1 MERMNTN
8 LMKKTVIDLMH
19 EKTYRPLRFKEL
31 CMRLGI
37 SKEEKD
43 AFNELLSGLVLEG
56 KIGLSSHGKYAKPE
70 LFALTGVFQ
79 ASPRGFGFVTV
90 PERTEDIFIPADFT
104 GPALHMDTVKLAVT
118 SESEDGKRA
127 EGRIL
132 KVVSRGVETLVG
144 SFQRGRDYGFVI
156 PDNRRFRKDVFVPAE
171 KARGALD
178 KQKVVVRITSYGEN
192 GKSPEGEVTE
202 ILGFPSEPGT
212 DILAVA
218 RGYDI
223 PMVFP
228 EEVLREADSLPSSV
242 SENAA
247 FGRLDLRNLPTV
259 TIDGADAK
267 DLDDAVS
274 LSFSDG
280 IWHLG
285 VHIADVS
292 HYVREGSQLDREA
305 QKRGTSVYLTDRV
318 IPMLP
323 QKLSNGIC
331 SLNAGEDRLTFSV
344 LMDVD
349 EKGTVISHQLAETV
363 IRVDRRMDYA
373 TVTELLENADS
384 PLKTSYLELMPM
396 FEQMRDLSLI
406 LRRKRF
412 ARGAIDFDFPE
423 AKISLDEKGRPVSVE
438 AAERTVSHKL
448 IEDFM
453 LLANET
459 VAEEAF
465 WLDLPFVYRV
475 HEKPEDKKIRAFG
488 FFINNFGYSLHFGG
502 GEIHPKEL
510 QKLLEKI
517 DGTKEEGLI
526 SRILLRSMR
535 RAKYSTENS
544 GHFGLSARFYCH
556 FTSPIRRYPDLQI
569 HRILKDYLHGELD
582 ERRMAEYREVLN
594 TVCTQSSLT
603 ERRADEAEREVE
615 KLKKAQYMLQFI
627 GESFD
632 GVISGITARGFYVE
646 LENTVEGMVPI
657 TALRDDVYIYIEEKY
672 QLAGEMLGKVYSLG
686 QRVQV
691 TVSAVDTALKTVEFE
706 IA

>member
-274 LSFSDG
+274 LSFS
-280 IWHLG
+280 
-285 VHIADVS
+285 VS
-292 HYVREGSQLDREA
+292 AALSDAAASVSEGTDSPA
-305 QKRGTSVYLTDRV
+305 ISVSGTSVFFVPV
-318 IPMLP
+318 ILEMPIP
-323 QKLSNGIC
+323 ESTVSAAAARK
-331 SLNAGEDRLTFSV
+331 TPP
-344 LMDVD
+344 
-349 EKGTVISHQLAETV
+349 VISHFFLSSFIEGKPPFH
-363 IRVDRRMDYA
+363 I
-373 TVTELLENADS
+373 
-384 PLKTSYLELMPM
+384 PLYFNRL
-396 FEQMRDLSLI
+396 
-406 LRRKRF
+406 
-412 ARGAIDFDFPE
+412 
-423 AKISLDEKGRPVSVE
+423 
-438 AAERTVSHKL
+438 
-448 IEDFM
+448 
-453 LLANET
+453 
-459 VAEEAF
+459 
-465 WLDLPFVYRV
+465 
-475 HEKPEDKKIRAFG
+475 
-488 FFINNFGYSLHFGG
+488 
-502 GEIHPKEL
+502 
-510 QKLLEKI
+510 
-517 DGTKEEGLI
+517 
-526 SRILLRSMR
+526 
-535 RAKYSTENS
+535 
-544 GHFGLSARFYCH
+544 
-556 FTSPIRRYPDLQI
+556 
-569 HRILKDYLHGELD
+569 
-582 ERRMAEYREVLN
+582 
-594 TVCTQSSLT
+594 
-603 ERRADEAEREVE
+603 RADCQIRERFQEIRSIPE
-615 KLKKAQYMLQFI
+615 M
-627 GESFD
+627 
-632 GVISGITARGFYVE
+632 SG
-646 LENTVEGMVPI
+646 
-657 TALRDDVYIYIEEKY
+657 
-672 QLAGEMLGKVYSLG
+672 LAIRE
-686 QRVQV
+686 
-691 TVSAVDTALKTVEFE
+691 
-706 IA
+706 